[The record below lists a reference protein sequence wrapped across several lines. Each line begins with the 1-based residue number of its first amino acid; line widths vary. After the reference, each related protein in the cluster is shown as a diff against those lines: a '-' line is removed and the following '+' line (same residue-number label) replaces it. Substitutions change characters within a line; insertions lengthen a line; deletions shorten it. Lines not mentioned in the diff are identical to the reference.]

1 MVAQLV
7 KLDKLPVQFQ
17 LGGRYYPEKP
27 TGGADWG
34 VRFALTLLF
43 PK

>member
-1 MVAQLV
+1 MQQEALRGY
-7 KLDKLPVQFQ
+7 LEGPHR
-17 LGGRYYPEKP
+17 GP
-27 TGGADWG
+27 DWG